1 MKRPGMRKRNMLS
14 LYISDEEVLYKSY
27 IPFLK
32 YGGLFIPT
40 EKMYKLGDE
49 VFILLTLLTDGD
61 KSPVAGKVV
70 WINPK
75 GTSGSRPSGI
85 GVEFGDIDKG
95 VTRDKIEKLLSGL
108 IADKTK
114 SQRPTY
120 TM

>member
-49 VFILLTLLTDGD
+49 VFILLTLLNDGD

-75 GTSGSRPSGI
+75 GTSGSRPAGI

-114 SQRPTY
+114 AQRPTF